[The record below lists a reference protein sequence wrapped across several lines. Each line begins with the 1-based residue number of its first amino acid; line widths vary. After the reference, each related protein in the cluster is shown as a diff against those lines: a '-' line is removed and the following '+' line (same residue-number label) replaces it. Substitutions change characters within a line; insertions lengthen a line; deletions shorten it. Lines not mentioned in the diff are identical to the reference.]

1 MFGALGYYY
10 RDFRQIGDKEVI
22 EILERFQ
29 GSLSR
34 EPRQTFEK

>member
-29 GSLSR
+29 V
-34 EPRQTFEK
+34 T